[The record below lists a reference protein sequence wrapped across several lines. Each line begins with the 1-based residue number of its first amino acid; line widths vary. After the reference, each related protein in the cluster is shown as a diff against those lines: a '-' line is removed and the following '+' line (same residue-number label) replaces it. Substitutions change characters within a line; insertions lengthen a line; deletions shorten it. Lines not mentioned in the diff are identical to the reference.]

1 MSAAALPPL
10 REIRPKVLFQL
21 IEAMDPDVNPS
32 FSVNIPSSA
41 IGGATLLENAV
52 LVSLAKLTGARAF
65 FEFGTYLG
73 ATTLLL
79 ATNSP
84 PDAHVTTVDLPPAD
98 IDMAQPAADEA
109 ELVLRD
115 DTANDNFL
123 RREFAHK
130 GGLCIERASA
140 AIQAKVTRLLQ
151 DTRTIDPA
159 AQGLAGRFDFIFI
172 DGGHDFD
179 TIASDT
185 AIALQLARPDAV
197 IAWHDYRS
205 TIHPD
210 VTRFLDGYAAPARV
224 VYVQNTMIAFM
235 LTGRFANLLP
245 D

>member
-1 MSAAALPPL
+1 MPTAS
-10 REIRPKVLFQL
+10 RSTVRDIRPKVLFQL
-21 IEAMDPDVNPS
+21 IEAMHPESNPT

-41 IGGATLLENAV
+41 IGGATLLESAV
-52 LVSLAKLTGARAF
+52 LVSLARLTGAQSF
-65 FEFGTYLG
+65 FEFGTYMG

-84 PDAHVTTVDLPPAD
+84 DSAHVTTVDLPPEA
-98 IDMAQPAADEA
+98 IDTAAADDA
-109 ELVLRD
+109 ALVLQD

-123 RREFAHK
+123 RREFAAK
-130 GGLCIERASA
+130 GGACIDRAPA

-151 DTRTIDPA
+151 DTRTIDPV

-172 DGGHDFD
+172 DGGHDYD

-185 AIALQLARPDAV
+185 AVALQLARPDAV

-205 TIHPD
+205 AIHQD
-210 VTRFLDGYAAPARV
+210 VTRFLDGYDAPAQLV
-224 VYVQNTMIAFM
+224 HVQNTMIAFM